1 MGGRVDGWGVLGVTV
16 GALLLLDMAG
26 QAWVRYEFWQ
36 GRRALARGDLSEYE
50 RRIENALRRIGHGL
64 H

>member
-1 MGGRVDGWGVLGVTV
+1 VDGWGVLGLVV
-16 GALLLLDMAG
+16 GALLLLDIAG
-26 QAWVRYEFWQ
+26 QAWVRYELWQ